1 MLQSR
6 RDDLQEEKSPK
17 PTLGRK
23 LALILLPLVLLPMVG
38 IGTAAY
44 LRTQSILRQESLG
57 QMTFA
62 LSNQVAEVGVWFLE
76 KENLLQN
83 ISEEQA
89 LTSEIIEL
97 SQNPGDSAT
106 IERVQEQLLTQLRL
120 NIRGGFGELLILER
134 GSGRVISA
142 SNANYLG
149 EVISLPDPFNPG
161 GTQTIPVVEH
171 PAFSPE
177 TVSFLTIASFPEG
190 NDQIGEFLIA
200 AIIDKSDIASMLD
213 DLKKFW
219 PVVDDQG
226 SGTGRTLLVIPPST
240 TLESTLVGTSFDKG
254 SLPAHPVFE
263 NQSVFDSSSTTYNA
277 APGEVHL
284 TTFQWLKG
292 RSIGVVVERPQQDIL
307 AGLINIAPI
316 LGLMILIAIALTILT
331 IVIVTNRMLQPL
343 TSLAEFA
350 RRMSRGD
357 WQFRVPVDQDEDL
370 GGLASSLNRMAEE
383 LGQLYLSL
391 EQRVEDRTQQ
401 IQIASEI
408 ARAVISIP
416 NLDELLRQ
424 GVRLIKQRFGY
435 DHVSI
440 FLLDREGTNAILR
453 ETSSD
458 DNEALKTIGHKL
470 KVGSKS
476 VVGWVTETN
485 VPRLSS
491 DFPAG
496 TEIEL
501 DELLPGARSEVAI
514 PLQVAGNPLGALA
527 IQSMQANAFK
537 REDIEVLQTLADQL
551 SAAIKNVRLA
561 QESTNAA
568 ERARLVSEITAQISG
583 LMEPEK
589 ILQVT
594 AQALHKALGDAE
606 IMIRLAPHE
615 EELLQREE

>member
-6 RDDLQEEKSPK
+6 RDDLPEDASPK

-57 QMTFA
+57 QMSFA
-62 LSNQVAEVGVWFLE
+62 LSNQVAEVGLWFLE
-76 KENLLQN
+76 KETLLQN
-83 ISEEQA
+83 ISKEPA

-97 SQNPGDSAT
+97 SQNPGDGAT
-106 IERVQEQLLTQLRL
+106 IERVQEQLLTQVRL
-120 NIRGGFGELLILER
+120 NIQGGFSELLILEWD
-134 GSGRVISA
+134 SGRVISA

-149 EVISLPDPFNPG
+149 EIISLPDSLKPD

-171 PAFSPE
+171 PTFSPE
-177 TVSFLTIASFPEG
+177 TVSFLTFASFPEG
-190 NDQIGEFLIA
+190 NDQNSDFLIA
-200 AIIDKSDIASMLD
+200 ALIDKSDIASMLA

-240 TLESTLVGTSFDKG
+240 TLESTLVGTSFEKG
-254 SLPAHPVFE
+254 STPAHPVFE
-263 NQSVFDSSSTTYNA
+263 NQSVFDSRSTTYNA
-277 APGEVHL
+277 APGEVEL
-284 TTFQWLKG
+284 TTFQWLEG

-316 LGLMILIAIALTILT
+316 LGLMILIAVALTLLT
-331 IVIVTNRMLQPL
+331 IVIVTNRMLQSL

-357 WQFRVPVDQDEDL
+357 WQFRVPVDQDIEL
-370 GGLASSLNRMAEE
+370 GGLASSLNHMAEE
-383 LGQLYLSL
+383 LGQLYHSL

-401 IQIASEI
+401 IQIASEV

-424 GVRLIKQRFGY
+424 GVQLIKERFGY

-440 FLLDREGTNAILR
+440 FLLDRDGTNAILR
-453 ETSSD
+453 QTSSD
-458 DNEALKTIGHKL
+458 DKEALKTIGHKL

-485 VPRLSS
+485 IPRLSS
-491 DFPAG
+491 DLPPG
-496 TEIEL
+496 TEIKL
-501 DELLPGARSEVAI
+501 DELLPGARSEIAI

-527 IQSMQANAFK
+527 IQSIQANAFK
-537 REDIEVLQTLADQL
+537 SEDIEVLQTLADQL
-551 SAAIKNVRLA
+551 SAAIENVRLA

-583 LMEPEK
+583 LMDPEK
-589 ILQVT
+589 VLQVT

-606 IMIRLAPHE
+606 IMIRLVSPE
-615 EELLQREE
+615 EEVL